1 MSLQLVPKS
10 GMLLVRPIATKVQ
23 QSGSIVLADVTYT
36 PDTTGEV
43 IALAERFV
51 CPECGGGDFD
61 CEVQVGDVVMF
72 APSAGNLV
80 AFNGQDFLLMREAD
94 VLAIVEEGVEAEVV

>member
-10 GMLLVRPIATKVQ
+10 GMLLVRPIAAKLP
-23 QSGSIVLADVTYT
+23 SAGSIQLADVTYT

-43 IALAERFV
+43 IALAESFT
-51 CPECGGGDFD
+51 CPDCGAQHEPQVEEGDIVLFP
-61 CEVQVGDVVMF
+61 
-72 APSAGNLV
+72 PSAGNLV
-80 AFNGQDFLLMREAD
+80 PFNGQDFLLIREQD